1 MTFFIN
7 NNLEICIY
15 FYVKNIYLHVNDQ
28 HIQQYTSEEDAFLWD
43 YMNKKRKKNY

>member
-1 MTFFIN
+1 M
-7 NNLEICIY
+7 
-15 FYVKNIYLHVNDQ
+15 YLHVNDQ